1 MIERNQIG
9 YGEIPNR
16 NEYDSAAKRVIP
28 KPIWRL
34 MTPRN
39 RSIPDF
45 QTVLYGR
52 LVLKDDSFHKRE
64 RTA

>member
-1 MIERNQIG
+1 
-9 YGEIPNR
+9 
-16 NEYDSAAKRVIP
+16 
-28 KPIWRL
+28 

-64 RTA
+64 PGRRETGSKFDLCCRGAASQFTKESALQPELSN